1 VEPHCISTDLTVPGR
16 IRTVHSMTEMMTR
29 FLAMGF
35 TLDRVVEMCTIN
47 PARAIGEEA
56 RLGSLEVG
64 KQADVSVLDIQ
75 DGDWVVYDVLGNG
88 RQSERAVTPVLSVK
102 RGEVY
107 EAGWGP
113 RPWGWAPDNA

>member
-1 VEPHCISTDLTVPGR
+1 
-16 IRTVHSMTEMMTR
+16 MTEMMTR

-47 PARAIGEEA
+47 PAEALGEET

-64 KQADVSVLDIQ
+64 KQGDISVLDIR
-75 DGDWVVYDVLGNG
+75 DGDWVVYDVLFDS
-88 RQSERAVTPVLSVK
+88 RRVDKAVVPVLAVK
-102 RGEVY
+102 RGEVF

-113 RPWGWAPDNA
+113 RTWGWEPDEA

>member
-1 VEPHCISTDLTVPGR
+1 
-16 IRTVHSMTEMMTR
+16 MTEMMTR

-47 PARAIGEEA
+47 PAEALGEEA

-64 KQADVSVLDIQ
+64 KQGDISVLDIR
-75 DGDWVVYDVLGNG
+75 DGDWVVYDVLFDS
-88 RQSERAVTPVLSVK
+88 RRVDKAVVPVLAVK
-102 RGEVY
+102 RGEVF

-113 RPWGWAPDNA
+113 RTWGWEPDEA